1 MIVCLLSRESKTIT
15 SLYFGYR
22 RKVIQWSLQKK
33 ILSRAAIKYILLVDI
48 RYENL
53 LKGVWGVDAFFALH

>member
-1 MIVCLLSRESKTIT
+1 MSLSRESKTIT

-33 ILSRAAIKYILLVDI
+33 KILSRAAIKYILVVDI